1 MTSKMFKGNYPP
13 PFVNVLLGSQANL
26 LVLLS
31 MLLLMLLTTT
41 VNAQFIPEECDD
53 KPEFEAKED
62 LTLCE
67 QYERETIYTTIG
79 TDASSY
85 TYAST
90 VGFTNLF
97 GHKVRINGTLDLN
110 VPLLFYGAVLEFGP
124 GAEIIIQ
131 ANQTMLASD
140 TKMYACTNMWK
151 GITV

>member
-67 QYERETIYTTIG
+67 QYERETIYTTI
-79 TDASSY
+79 D
-85 TYAST
+85 
-90 VGFTNLF
+90 
-97 GHKVRINGTLDLN
+97 R
-110 VPLLFYGAVLEFGP
+110 YGR
-124 GAEIIIQ
+124 
-131 ANQTMLASD
+131 
-140 TKMYACTNMWK
+140 
-151 GITV
+151 